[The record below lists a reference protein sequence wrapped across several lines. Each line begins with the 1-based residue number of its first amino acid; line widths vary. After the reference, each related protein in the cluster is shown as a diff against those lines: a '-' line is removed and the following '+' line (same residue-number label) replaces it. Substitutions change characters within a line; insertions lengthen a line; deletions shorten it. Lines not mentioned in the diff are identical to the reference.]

1 MDKNKRKT
9 MLKQPIRFEELTLD
23 AALELAHT
31 RGIVLVP
38 AATTEGHGNHLPL
51 ATDTLVAEYITAEL
65 SQATGLP
72 ALLPTPIRCGC
83 SPTFH
88 YDLNGDPLVGTLAI
102 SHATMHYLV
111 TDLCRGLWSTGFRKV
126 IFIQGHGQEWN
137 FQTIVHEAA
146 TELRRENKPLFLA
159 GITYWELCA
168 ETIRQTISAPFWHAG
183 EHETSAV
190 LAIRPDLVKMDAAT
204 GQVRVPLIDSNLIKK
219 SVTQDDTEA
228 LAVQDVASW
237 VPIPHPQEVHPSGV
251 GATEQIK
258 SATAEKGKKVLH
270 RAIDLY
276 LALLRDLEMTY
287 APQEVPGVDVRERPA
302 RPRFEVSY

>member
-1 MDKNKRKT
+1 MT
-9 MLKQPIRFEELTLD
+9 HAVRFEELTLD
-23 AALELAHT
+23 QAVNLAQT
-31 RGIVLVP
+31 RGIMLVP
-38 AATTEGHGNHLPL
+38 AATTEGHGYHLPL
-51 ATDTLVAEYITAEL
+51 ATDTLVAEHITAEL
-65 SQATGLP
+65 SRITQLP

-88 YDLNGDPLVGTLAI
+88 FDLNGDPLVGTLAV
-102 SHATMHYLV
+102 SHSTMHQLV
-111 TDLCRGLWSTGFRKV
+111 KDLCRGLWSTGFRKV

-137 FQTIVHEAA
+137 FQTIVHEVA

-168 ETIRQTISAPFWHAG
+168 ETIRQTISSPFWHAG

-190 LAIRPDLVKMDAAT
+190 LAIRPDLVKLDAAT
-204 GQVRVPLIDSNLIKK
+204 GQVRVPLIDKALIKK

-237 VPIPHPQEVHPSGV
+237 VPIPHPNELHPFGV
-251 GATEQIK
+251 GTTGQIQ
-258 SATAEKGKKVLH
+258 SATAEKGQKVLG

-276 LALLRDLEMTY
+276 LGLLRDLETHY
-287 APQEVPGVDVRERPA
+287 APGEVPGIDVRERPPK
-302 RPRFEVSY
+302 PRFEVAY

>member
-1 MDKNKRKT
+1 MA
-9 MLKQPIRFEELTLD
+9 QPIRFEELTLD
-23 AALELAHT
+23 EAVSLAQT
-31 RGIVLVP
+31 RGIMLVP
-38 AATTEGHGNHLPL
+38 AATTEGHGYHLPL

-65 SQATGLP
+65 SRITQLP

-88 YDLNGDPLVGTLAI
+88 YDLNGAPLVGTLAI
-102 SHATMHYLV
+102 GHDTMHHLV
-111 TDLCRGLWSTGFRKV
+111 KDLCRGLWATGFRKV

-137 FQTIVHEAA
+137 FQTIAHEVA

-204 GQVRVPLIDSNLIKK
+204 GQVRVPLIDSTLIKK
-219 SVTQDDTEA
+219 SVTQDDSEA

-251 GATEQIK
+251 GTTEQIK
-258 SATAEKGKKVLH
+258 SATANKGEKVLQ

-276 LALLRDLEMTY
+276 LALVRDLELYY
-287 APQEVPGVDVRERPA
+287 APQEVPGVDVRERPPE
-302 RPRFEVSY
+302 PRFKVAY

>member
-1 MDKNKRKT
+1 M
-9 MLKQPIRFEELTLD
+9 KQPVCFEELTLD
-23 AALELAHT
+23 KALRLAQT
-31 RGIVLVP
+31 RGIMLVP

-51 ATDTLVAEYITAEL
+51 ATDTLVAEYIAAEL
-65 SQATGLP
+65 SRITGLP

-88 YDLNGDPLVGTLAI
+88 YDLNGDPLTDTLAI
-102 SHATMHYLV
+102 SHSTMHHLT
-111 TDLCRGLWSTGFRKV
+111 TDLCRGLWSAGFRKV

-137 FQTIVHEAA
+137 FQTIVHEVA
-146 TELRRENKPLFLA
+146 TQLRRENKHLFLA

-190 LAIRPDLVKMDAAT
+190 LAIRPDLVNLEAAE
-204 GQVRVPLIDSNLIKK
+204 GQVRVPLIDRHLIKK

-228 LAVQDVASW
+228 LAVQDIASW

-251 GATEQIK
+251 GTTEQIK
-258 SATAEKGKKVLH
+258 SASAEKGKKVLR

-276 LALLRDLEMTY
+276 LALLRDLEMYY
-287 APQEVPGVDVRERPA
+287 APQEVPGVDVRGRPPQ
-302 RPRFEVSY
+302 PRFEVTY